1 MPKGKKKGKY
11 EHKRTE
17 QAYSSDED
25 AGIDM
30 TIDNM
35 SETSAQSDLKSIHDD
50 PGNPKGRKVR
60 ETRIIWKKTQ
70 NKEIL
75 PEELQW
81 SETQRNFRFEGP
93 RLYLKKIVKE
103 PDPKEKELKDQ
114 HLNMYYR
121 PPSPESETEIDHKA
135 LRESEIQEKFE
146 EKVLELI
153 ESLNARANAARATAF
168 VSLRAALQRRAL
180 DGLLSS
186 HRATLADH
194 VSRALRRGK
203 DGEKKAAAAIA
214 PLLALQIGE
223 EGTEEF
229 VREVRPA
236 LIAAC
241 TDKSASLDTR
251 TECCSS
257 LAVLCYLMEDDLTEI
272 LEVMRMYETIFSG
285 SYLKGDGSV
294 KVSGA
299 AVEEGAWHAAAL
311 DAWSLLLPLLSPGH
325 ALQLLTNQAPSFA
338 RLGDLLEAVSLEV
351 RMAAGTALAIAYEA
365 VTDEDG
371 ATEPAITALVDAMLP
386 RLSELARDSHKFR
399 AKRDRKLQRATFR
412 DILKYFE
419 EGEVPSMSVRVG
431 VETASWSSWSGAASY
446 GALAAALGGAL
457 QALAP
462 RSLVLR
468 AALGLSDVLPQPM
481 QLAHKQSKLE
491 RHLQNNAACKART
504 LARKKNRDKRSAALA
519 M

>member
-50 PGNPKGRKVR
+50 P
-60 ETRIIWKKTQ
+60 
-70 NKEIL
+70 
-75 PEELQW
+75 
-81 SETQRNFRFEGP
+81 
-93 RLYLKKIVKE
+93 
-103 PDPKEKELKDQ
+103 
-114 HLNMYYR
+114 
-121 PPSPESETEIDHKA
+121 
-135 LRESEIQEKFE
+135 ESEIQEKFE
-146 EKVLELI
+146 DKVLELI
-153 ESLNARANAARATAF
+153 ESLNARSNAARATAF
-168 VSLRAALQRRAL
+168 VSLRATLQRRAV
-180 DGLLSS
+180 DGLLAS

-194 VSRALRRGK
+194 VARALRRGK

-223 EGTEEF
+223 DGTEEF

-257 LAVLCYLMEDDLTEI
+257 LSVLCYLLEDDLNEI

-299 AVEEGAWHAAAL
+299 AVEAGAAHAAAL
-311 DAWSLLLPLLSPGH
+311 DAWALLLPLLAPAH
-325 ALQLLTNQAPSFA
+325 ALALLTHQAPSFH

-351 RMAAGTALAIAYEA
+351 RMAAGTALAIAYET

-371 ATEPAITALVDAMLP
+371 ATDPAVTALVDAMLP
-386 RLSELARDSHKFR
+386 RLTELARDSHKFR

-419 EGEVPSMSVRVG
+419 EGEVPSMSVRLG
-431 VETASWSSWSGAASY
+431 VETASWSSWAGVASY

-462 RSLVLR
+462 RSPALR

-481 QLAHKQSKLE
+481 QLTLNQTKLE
-491 RHLQNNAACKART
+491 RHLQNNAARKART